1 MSLSTDLLQKLKL
14 LEGDE
19 EETKEPEQEGSQKS
33 PEIGDSMEY
42 DGKTGKIIKID
53 PETGDITLRF
63 EDDKTVTFSPN
74 NDSNADTERYLA
86 DQTVNP
92 DTPI

>member
-1 MSLSTDLLQKLKL
+1 MSLSTDLLRKLNL
-14 LEGDE
+14 LEGE
-19 EETKEPEQEGSQKS
+19 EETDDESADGAPEKR
-33 PEIGDSMEY
+33 PEVGDEMER

-53 PETGDITLRF
+53 PDTGDITLRF
-63 EDDKTVTFSPN
+63 EDNTTVTFSQDN
-74 NDSNADTERYLA
+74 LSNADTERYVA